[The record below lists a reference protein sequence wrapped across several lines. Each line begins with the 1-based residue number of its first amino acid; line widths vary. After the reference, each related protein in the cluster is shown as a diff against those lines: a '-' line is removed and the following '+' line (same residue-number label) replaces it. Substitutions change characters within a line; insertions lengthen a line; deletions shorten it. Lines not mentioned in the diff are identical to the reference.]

1 MTTFLL
7 YLLLWIWDNRSF
19 EAITDRNR
27 AKTQAEIAY
36 AQGNYPAAADLYR
49 RITYGSIFSEAA
61 ARLNLAHA
69 YYQLGNQ
76 SEAKRHYGLL
86 IRVEDLEVASEAN
99 AQLALIAASAPQ
111 KDTLEALSRLKT
123 ALRQNPDND
132 RARFNY
138 ELLKERFS
146 GQIPPTEPT
155 DNPPPKEQPPA
166 SEGTSP
172 PTEEGQ
178 SPEQVEQ
185 REQLLN
191 QLKQLNMSEDQAR
204 AILDAMKTN
213 EMQYIYQLRRRQY
226 STQASRST
234 KTEW

>member
-7 YLLLWIWDNRSF
+7 YFMLWIWDNRSF
-19 EAITDRNR
+19 EAITERNR

-36 AQGNYPAAADLYR
+36 AEQNYAEAADLYR

-69 YYQLGNQ
+69 YYQAGKPA
-76 SEAKRHYGLL
+76 EARRHYRLL
-86 IRVEDLEVASEAN
+86 TRVQDQYVASEAQS
-99 AQLALIAASAPQ
+99 QLALLALMSAD
-111 KDTLEALSRLKT
+111 KDTLEALELLKA

-138 ELLKERFS
+138 ELLKEHFS
-146 GQIPPTEPT
+146 GRIPPTERSE
-155 DNPPPKEQPPA
+155 NPPPKEQNQTEVPPD
-166 SEGTSP
+166 
-172 PTEEGQ
+172 EGQ

-185 REQLLN
+185 REQLLK

-226 STQASRST
+226 RNQASRSDR
-234 KTEW
+234 TEW